1 MGIICNDKI
10 THNMHIHHAVD
21 IFIIYFQSSKSNEF
35 QLKFPKK
42 LSIFVRT
49 FLGCCNF
56 RWQQTRP
63 EKSEFRKL
71 AWLASIE
78 FYSSSQRNMTRL
90 DVSLNFQL
98 NVRRLVVARSVRK
111 SHATDL
117 QAVIAKQLAKY
128 LQICKLVPVRS

>member
-1 MGIICNDKI
+1 MGIICNDQI
-10 THNMHIHHAVD
+10 TDNMHIHHAVD

-49 FLGCCNF
+49 FQGCCNF

-71 AWLASIE
+71 AWLAPIE
-78 FYSSSQRNMTRL
+78 LYSSSQRNMTRL

-111 SHATDL
+111 SHFTDL